1 MTASNHK
8 PKLRRVEPRRIQYQ
22 GQPFIQLHD
31 PLGIADRNILL
42 PEGVAPL
49 LALADGTRDAA
60 GLQASLLLHT
70 GVHVSQEQIQEL
82 IDGLDE
88 ACLLDNDTYEAAVA
102 AAMARYREADSRP
115 PSHAGAVYPDN
126 RSRLAAALSDYEGRA
141 PDVEPLPA
149 STRITGVVSPHIDYE
164 RGWQTYAQLWGR
176 IAGALD
182 DVELA
187 IILGTDHKG
196 GPGALTLTR
205 QSYSSPLGRT
215 LPTDREVVDGL
226 AGVDRRER
234 GPRRGDT
241 PPERALHRA
250 GRRLV
255 PEVHRPSCTHCADT
269 LRLPARGRSR
279 RERGGGVR
287 PPGRRHRLPGG
298 RHPREADAGDSGGR
312 PGARR
317 PGLRRPEPDLGTG
330 KGLAWPRRTPGRLRP
345 STRATRRAS
354 WTYRGPSATPARIC
368 GISPIYF
375 ALRLLRGSKGES
387 LGYDQCPADS
397 GGGSLVTIVGSILWE
412 DGG

>member
-102 AAMARYREADSRP
+102 AAMASYREADSRP

-149 STRITGVVSPHIDYE
+149 STSGH
-164 RGWQTYAQLWGR
+164 G
-176 IAGALD
+176 
-182 DVELA
+182 
-187 IILGTDHKG
+187 
-196 GPGALTLTR
+196 
-205 QSYSSPLGRT
+205 
-215 LPTDREVVDGL
+215 
-226 AGVDRRER
+226 RRE
-234 GPRRGDT
+234 
-241 PPERALHRA
+241 
-250 GRRLV
+250 
-255 PEVHRPSCTHCADT
+255 
-269 LRLPARGRSR
+269 PA
-279 RERGGGVR
+279 
-287 PPGRRHRLPGG
+287 HRLRARLADVRAAMGPPV
-298 RHPREADAGDSGGR
+298 RAPSTTWSSSSSWAPTTREA
-312 PGARR
+312 P
-317 PGLRRPEPDLGTG
+317 
-330 KGLAWPRRTPGRLRP
+330 
-345 STRATRRAS
+345 
-354 WTYRGPSATPARIC
+354 GPSP
-368 GISPIYF
+368 
-375 ALRLLRGSKGES
+375 
-387 LGYDQCPADS
+387 
-397 GGGSLVTIVGSILWE
+397 
-412 DGG
+412 

>member
-88 ACLLDNDTYEAAVA
+88 ACLLDNDTYESAVA
-102 AAMARYREADSRP
+102 AAMASYREADSRP

-176 IAGALD
+176 IAGTLD

-205 QSYSSPLGRT
+205 QSYASPLGT
-215 LPTDREVVDGL
+215 MPTDREVVDGL
-226 AGVDRRER
+226 AGVIGESEAFGEEIHHLSEHSIELAAVWFQRSIGRAVPTVPILCGSLHEVAAGGSEVEGYGRLDDAIGYLEGVIRER
-234 GPRRGDT
+234 RTLVIAAGDLAHVGPAFGD
-241 PPERALHRA
+241 
-250 GRRLV
+250 
-255 PEVHRPSCTHCADT
+255 PS
-269 LRLPARGRSR
+269 PVSG
-279 RERGGGVR
+279 
-287 PPGRRHRLPGG
+287 PGRASLAAADARTI
-298 RHPREADAGDSGGR
+298 AAIDAGDAQGFLDISR
-312 PGARR
+312 AERDAR
-317 PGLRRPEPDLGTG
+317 
-330 KGLAWPRRTPGRLRP
+330 
-345 STRATRRAS
+345 
-354 WTYRGPSATPARIC
+354 RIC

-387 LGYDQCPADS
+387 LGYAQCPADS